1 MNYKIWKKSM
11 VTYLIVVHDCSF
23 VAACVA
29 TAVFSASSGPGGK
42 VMRHVERMSKLVSK
56 GL

>member
-1 MNYKIWKKSM
+1 MNYKIWKKSI

-29 TAVFSASSGPGGK
+29 TAVFLAISRLVDK